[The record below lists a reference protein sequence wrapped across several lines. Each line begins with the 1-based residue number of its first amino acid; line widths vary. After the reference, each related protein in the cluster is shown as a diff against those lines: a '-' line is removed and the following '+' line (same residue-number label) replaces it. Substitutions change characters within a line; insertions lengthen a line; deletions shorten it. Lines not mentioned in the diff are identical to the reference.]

1 VDAAHRQAQ
10 SLSRVQ
16 AVRLAGDKEGGAQM
30 NPLANLANL
39 AVESICI
46 GVLIPC
52 AIALAVVALCDV
64 SRRWRK

>member
-1 VDAAHRQAQ
+1 
-10 SLSRVQ
+10 
-16 AVRLAGDKEGGAQM
+16 M